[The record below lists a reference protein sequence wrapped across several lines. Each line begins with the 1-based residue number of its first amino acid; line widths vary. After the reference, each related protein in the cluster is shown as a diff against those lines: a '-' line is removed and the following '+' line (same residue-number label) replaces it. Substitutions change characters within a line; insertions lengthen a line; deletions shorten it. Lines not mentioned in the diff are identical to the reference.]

1 MTTKEIFSQRM
12 RELRKQTGQ
21 PQKVLAELLDVSVN
35 QISEMEKGTRMTTLE
50 KLAVICQHYNVSAD
64 YLLVDQDNV
73 FETYGR
79 VNSDGVNVRAAASTD
94 SGVAAT
100 LSKDT
105 YLTVNGFTDGWYS
118 VTCKYGTEGYIRSDF
133 LVLTN
138 SSSSSSD
145 IVSLA
150 KQ

>member
-64 YLLVDQDNV
+64 YLLGLVDEPRPLND
-73 FETYGR
+73 E
-79 VNSDGVNVRAAASTD
+79 
-94 SGVAAT
+94 
-100 LSKDT
+100 K
-105 YLTVNGFTDGWYS
+105 
-118 VTCKYGTEGYIRSDF
+118 KEGT
-133 LVLTN
+133 
-138 SSSSSSD
+138 
-145 IVSLA
+145 
-150 KQ
+150 K